1 MSKTIELVSFS
12 VCHFKSSLH
21 FLTFSNNQMGKR
33 GKRFI
38 PRITTVP
45 EWSTTGPDRTT
56 TGGLNGQEEPTLVIE
71 SPEKEILTIA
81 QGETLFQI
89 DSDNRI
95 RLARLIELPQIDFSK
110 GRIQTLYLV
119 LRFFEVRI
127 FMRLF

>member
-1 MSKTIELVSFS
+1 
-12 VCHFKSSLH
+12 
-21 FLTFSNNQMGKR
+21 MGKR
-33 GKRFI
+33 SKRFI

-45 EWSTTGPDRTT
+45 EWSKTGSD
-56 TGGLNGQEEPTLVIE
+56 GLSGPEEPTMVIE

-119 LRFFEVRI
+119 LRFFEIRI
-127 FMRLF
+127 FIRFF

>member
-45 EWSTTGPDRTT
+45 EWSKTGSD
-56 TGGLNGQEEPTLVIE
+56 GLNGPVEPTLVIE

-119 LRFFEVRI
+119 LRFFEIRI
-127 FMRLF
+127 FNRFF

>member
-1 MSKTIELVSFS
+1 
-12 VCHFKSSLH
+12 
-21 FLTFSNNQMGKR
+21 MGKR

-45 EWSTTGPDRTT
+45 EWSGQTTGRNDS
-56 TGGLNGQEEPTLVIE
+56 NGSEEPTLVIE

-110 GRIQTLYLV
+110 VQCSNPSSKMIIRRLTLRKEYPGTG
-119 LRFFEVRI
+119 F
-127 FMRLF
+127 

>member
-1 MSKTIELVSFS
+1 
-12 VCHFKSSLH
+12 
-21 FLTFSNNQMGKR
+21 MGKR
-33 GKRFI
+33 AKRFI

-45 EWSTTGPDRTT
+45 EWSTTGPDRKTP
-56 TGGLNGQEEPTLVIE
+56 GGLNGQEEPTLVIE

-119 LRFFEVRI
+119 LRLLEVRI
-127 FMRLF
+127 FIRLF